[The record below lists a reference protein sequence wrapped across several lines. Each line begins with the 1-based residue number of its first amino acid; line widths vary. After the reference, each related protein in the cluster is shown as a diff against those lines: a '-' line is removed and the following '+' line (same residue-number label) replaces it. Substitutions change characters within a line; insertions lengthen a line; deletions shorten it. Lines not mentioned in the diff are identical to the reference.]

1 MKQLSTII
9 LIIGG
14 FAILYGIF
22 SNLLNGRYEQL
33 YESLK
38 ELGIFILLFIAF
50 SIVMI
55 IFAIIQEVFL

>member
-22 SNLLNGRYEQL
+22 SNLLNGRYKQL